1 MRRGSA
7 PHPRLSSIATVI
19 RFIIVPM
26 KDMLGRAKAITAQ
39 DALELLM
46 KNLPSAEPSATAV
59 SLENAFSRVC
69 AEDIVSN
76 EDLPAFGRSTVD
88 GYAVRAESTFG
99 AKETMPAYLAVSGE
113 VLMGE
118 QPGFSLAPNSCAKIP
133 TGGMIP
139 DGADA
144 VLMFEHA
151 QAIDA
156 AMIEVL
162 RPVAPG
168 ENVIQPGE
176 DVRSGGLV
184 VARGRRLRPQDI
196 GACAGIGHKS
206 ILVYD
211 RPLVSII
218 STGDEIVPAS
228 SAPAPGQVRDINSY
242 VIAGMVAAAG
252 GIARRE
258 GIFPDE
264 YDAIRSAVEKALAD
278 SSAIVLSGGTS
289 VGTRDMVA
297 RIIDDIGGPGVLFH
311 GLSLK
316 PGKPMIG
323 GVISGVPVFGL
334 PGHPAAVAVCFDLLI
349 RPVLAKLSG
358 ETGSFGRHRE
368 RIVAARLS
376 RNLSSGP
383 GREEHVRVMLEE
395 RPDGLW
401 AVPVLGKSGLIT
413 TLVKADGIVVIP
425 LNSNG
430 IGQGEEVS
438 VRLFD

>member
-1 MRRGSA
+1 
-7 PHPRLSSIATVI
+7 
-19 RFIIVPM
+19 M
-26 KDMLGRAKAITAQ
+26 KDMLGRDKVITAQ
-39 DALELLM
+39 DALEILL
-46 KNLPSAEPSATAV
+46 KYLPATEPSATAV
-59 SLENAFSRVC
+59 PLEDALTRVC
-69 AEDIVSN
+69 AKDIVSD
-76 EDLPAFGRSTVD
+76 EDLPSFGRSTVD

-99 AKETMPAYLAVSGE
+99 AKETMPAYIAVSGE

-118 QPGFSLAPNSCAKIP
+118 MPGFSLSPNSCAKIP
-133 TGGMIP
+133 TGGMLP
-139 DGADA
+139 EGADA
-144 VLMFEHA
+144 VVMFEHA
-151 QAIDA
+151 QTVDA
-156 AMIEVL
+156 GMIEVL
-162 RPVAPG
+162 SPVAPG
-168 ENVIQPGE
+168 ENVIHPGE

-184 VARGRRLRPQDI
+184 VARGRRLRPQDV
-196 GACAGIGHKS
+196 GACAGIGNES

-228 SAPAPGQVRDINSY
+228 SSPGPGQVRDINSY

-258 GIFPDE
+258 GIFADDYE
-264 YDAIRSAVEKALAD
+264 AIRAAVEKALAD

-289 VGTRDMVA
+289 VGTKDMVA
-297 RIIDDIGGPGVLFH
+297 RIIDDIGNPGVLFH

-323 GVISGVPVFGL
+323 GVMRGVPVFGL

-349 RPVLAKLSG
+349 RPVLARLSG
-358 ETGSFGRHRE
+358 ESEASARHRE

-376 RNLSSGP
+376 RNLSSAP

-395 RPDGLW
+395 RPDGFW
-401 AVPVLGKSGLIT
+401 AVPVMGKSGLIT
-413 TLVKADGIVVIP
+413 TLVKADGVVVIP

-430 IGQGEEVS
+430 IAQGEEVS
-438 VRLFD
+438 VRLFG